1 MWVVHDAS
9 ADVLRISLMGLLE
22 HDPVWDASRDRPGSN
37 PTRSKVV
44 GTQLHVIYR
53 GVEKVFNLDADS
65 GNIWDPC
72 VGFKCVGSVDYYDRE
87 EYKKMKLM
95 VTSALTCLSF
105 TSLAIKGHS
114 FL

>member
-9 ADVLRISLMGLLE
+9 ADVLRICLVGLLE
-22 HDPVWDASRDRPGSN
+22 HDPVWDASLGRFVTN
-37 PTRSKVV
+37 PTRSKII

-53 GVEKVFNLDADS
+53 GVEKVYNLDADS
-65 GNIWDPC
+65 GNTWDPR
-72 VGFKCVGSVDYYDRE
+72 VGFKLTESVDYYDRE
-87 EYKKMKLM
+87 EYKNMKLM
-95 VTSALTCLSF
+95 VKNALTCFSF

>member
-9 ADVLRISLMGLLE
+9 ADVLRISPMGLLE
-22 HDPVWDASRDRPGSN
+22 HDPVWDASRGRSVSN

-65 GNIWDPC
+65 NIWDPC
-72 VGFKCVGSVDYYDRE
+72 VGFKRVGRVDYQDRE
-87 EYKKMKLM
+87 EHKKMKLM
-95 VTSALTCLSF
+95 VTSALTCRSF

>member
-22 HDPVWDASRDRPGSN
+22 HDPVWDAPLGRFVTN
-37 PTRSKVV
+37 PTRSKII

-65 GNIWDPC
+65 GNVWDPC
-72 VGFKCVGSVDYYDRE
+72 VGFKRVKGVDYYDRK
-87 EYKKMKLM
+87 EYKSMKLM
-95 VTSALTCLSF
+95 VESALTCRSF
-105 TSLAIKGHS
+105 ASLAIKGHS